1 MGTDRAMSSL
11 VVDPKTLQALQLAL
25 RSTVARVHGEH
36 RTSTDALTRTLATM
50 DAAVATRQAR
60 VQQCERALEACQNS
74 KRGDCRAEAAALA
87 EARRRLSDALTARG
101 IARQAATDFGSR
113 SRACLKRLETVESEG
128 QRYLSFKLDK
138 VNAVNAGRAGGRGAA
153 SALGGLGVGSA
164 ASGGLG
170 VHTVPGLPA
179 GFVMVPVD
187 LIDQTEN
194 PIGGAHDFG
203 KGYSIEDLDYA
214 FDLLESQVLPGL
226 AGGATP
232 SSFAAADQ
240 ANGSHGTRSLSD
252 TFSGFFGGDAIR
264 LERRPDGTYAITNGR
279 HRIFVASRFGRPSV
293 PARIVGGQP

>member
-1 MGTDRAMSSL
+1 MSKL

-25 RSTVARVHGEH
+25 RSVVARVHAEH
-36 RTSTDALTRTLATM
+36 RTTMNAVTRTLATV
-50 DAAVATRQAR
+50 DAAVALRQAR
-60 VQQCERALEACQNS
+60 VQQCERALDACQRS
-74 KRGDCRAEAAALA
+74 ERDDCSAEAAALA

-101 IARQAATDFGSR
+101 IARQATTDFESR
-113 SRACLKRLETVESEG
+113 SRAGLRRLETVEAEG
-128 QRYLSFKLDK
+128 QRYLGFKLDK
-138 VNAVNAGRAGGRGAA
+138 VNAANAGGAAGRGAA
-153 SALGGLGVGSA
+153 AALGALAVGSV

-170 VHTVPGLPA
+170 VHSLPGLPA
-179 GFVMVPVD
+179 GFAMVPVD
-187 LIDQTEN
+187 LIDQSEN

-226 AGGATP
+226 ASGSTA

-264 LERRPDGTYAITNGR
+264 LELRPDGTYAITNGR
-279 HRIFVASRFGRPSV
+279 HRIFVASRFGRPYV
-293 PARIVGGQP
+293 PARIIGGQP